1 MQHGQLIKNRA
12 KCIEHNEEI
21 IYSSRTLDYF
31 LTYNSSTVVVYCYG
45 NQKLDL
51 SHFLIP
57 GITSKL
63 SAESGEFLLNA
74 DIFANIID
82 LFYIEPDKIYYILRV
97 IDNSKT
103 EKEALRETVFI
114 FSDKNDCI
122 DFNSAL
128 SDISFK
134 YKTDY
139 LMLNKEIK

>member
-1 MQHGQLIKNRA
+1 MRLIKNRT
-12 KCIEHNEEI
+12 KCIEHDEEI
-21 IYSSRTLDYF
+21 IYSSYSLDYF
-31 LTYNSSTVVVYCYG
+31 LTYNQDTAIVHCYG
-45 NQKLDL
+45 NQKLNL

-57 GITSKL
+57 GITSKI

-74 DIFANIID
+74 DIFKNIID
-82 LFYIEPDKIYYILRV
+82 LFNIEQDKIYYILRV

-139 LMLNKEIK
+139 LMLNKETK

>member
-1 MQHGQLIKNRA
+1 MQYEQLIKNRA
-12 KCIEHNEEI
+12 KCIEHDEEI
-21 IYSSRTLDYF
+21 IYSSYSLDYF
-31 LTYNSSTVVVYCYG
+31 LTYNSSTAVVYCYG

-57 GITSKL
+57 GITFKL
-63 SAESGEFLLNA
+63 SAESGELLLNA
-74 DIFANIID
+74 DIFKNIID
-82 LFYIEPDKIYYILRV
+82 LFNIDSDKIYFILRV

-114 FSDKNDCI
+114 FSDKKDCI
-122 DFNSAL
+122 AFNSAL

-139 LMLNKEIK
+139 LMLNKD